1 MKLRDL
7 VLAKAC
13 VLSGAFALLAGISAC
28 AGGSGSSAAPAPA
41 PTPPLTQSTITLPS
55 SVQVVTAN

>member
-1 MKLRDL
+1 MKLRDS

-13 VLSGAFALLAGISAC
+13 VLSGAVALLAGMSAC
-28 AGGSGSSAAPAPA
+28 AGGSGSSAAPAP
-41 PTPPLTQSTITLPS
+41 TPPLTQSNITLPS

>member
-1 MKLRDL
+1 MKLRDS

-28 AGGSGSSAAPAPA
+28 AGGSGSSTAAPAP
-41 PTPPLTQSTITLPS
+41 TTPLTQSNITLPS

>member
-1 MKLRDL
+1 MKLRDS

-13 VLSGAFALLAGISAC
+13 VLSGAVALLAGMSAC
-28 AGGSGSSAAPAPA
+28 AGGSSSSPAPAPA
-41 PTPPLTQSTITLPS
+41 PPLTQSNITLPS